1 MLEKNNIEN
10 KTEKNNT
17 IIKAYDFMRVILT
30 LFIFVY
36 HYFVHTSSITNKT
49 NSLFLTFEFSTAPTI
64 CFFIMSG
71 ALLYN
76 RYKKDL
82 DVKKFYKKRFLNVLL
97 PYYIVYLYQYI
108 KTAIALHTP
117 FFVEGSKFKIL
128 LFIFALD
135 GYMNKYFSTYHMN
148 TGEWFLGILVLFYII
163 YPILVK
169 LLDKIGRAF
178 VVFIYIIFIIRLFF
192 PFEYA
197 IKDFVFCLTAFTT
210 GMFISKYDYLNMKKY
225 GYINLF
231 LLVIL
236 VLRFSGGISN
246 MNQFFYISIY
256 SVMMYLLIYN
266 LGNMI
271 LKNEKNKILN
281 SIFAFLSSISYEF
294 FLIHHIIILKL
305 VNRINKEKF
314 IANFNYRML
323 FFFTI
328 ILISIAIAYILKK
341 IVKII
346 INIFEKRGV

>member
-1 MLEKNNIEN
+1 MEN
-10 KTEKNNT
+10 KIIKDNT
-17 IIKAYDFMRVILT
+17 KIKAYDFMRVILT
-30 LFIFVY
+30 FFIFVY
-36 HYFVHTSSITNKT
+36 HYFVHTSSITNET

-82 DVKKFYKKRFLNVLL
+82 DVKRFYKKRFLNVLF

-108 KTAIALHTP
+108 KTAITLHTP

-148 TGEWFLGILVLFYII
+148 TGEWFLGILVIFYMI

-169 LLDKIGRAF
+169 LLDKFGRAF
-178 VVFIYIIFIIRLFF
+178 VVFIYILFIIRLFF

-210 GMFISKYDYLNMKKY
+210 GMFISKYDYLNMKKS

-231 LLVIL
+231 LLAIL
-236 VLRFSGGISN
+236 VLRFNGGITN
-246 MNQFFYISIY
+246 MNQFIYIFIY

-271 LKNEKNKILN
+271 LKNDKNKYVNI
-281 SIFAFLSSISYEF
+281 AFSNLSSVSYEF
-294 FLIHHIIILKL
+294 FLIHHIIILKI
-305 VNRINKEKF
+305 VNRIDKEKF
-314 IANFNYRML
+314 IADINYRL
-323 FFFTI
+323 LYFFVMIFIT
-328 ILISIAIAYILKK
+328 LALGFILKK
-341 IVKII
+341 IIKII
-346 INIFEKRGV
+346 INIFEKKRYKK

>member
-1 MLEKNNIEN
+1 MIENNIIEN
-10 KTEKNNT
+10 NILDNK
-17 IIKAYDFMRVILT
+17 IKAYDFMRVILT
-30 LFIFVY
+30 FFIFLY
-36 HYFVHTSSITNKT
+36 HYFIHTSSITNDT

-82 DVKKFYKKRFLNVLL
+82 DIKYFYKKRFVNVLL
-97 PYYIVYLYQYI
+97 PYYIVYFYQYI
-108 KTAIALHTP
+108 KTAITLHTP

-148 TGEWFLGILVLFYII
+148 TGEWFLGILVIFYII

-169 LLDKIGRAF
+169 LLDKFGRAF
-178 VVFIYIIFIIRLFF
+178 VVFIYIMFIIRLLF

-210 GMFISKYDYLNMKKY
+210 GMFISKYDYLNMKKS

-231 LLVIL
+231 LLAIL
-236 VLRFSGGISN
+236 VLRFNGGITN
-246 MNQFFYISIY
+246 MNQFLYIFIFSMI
-256 SVMMYLLIYN
+256 MYLLIYN
-266 LGNMI
+266 FGNMF
-271 LKNEKNKILN
+271 LKNNKNKLVN
-281 SIFAFLSSISYEF
+281 NTFSILSSISYEF

-305 VNRINKEKF
+305 VNKINPDKF
-314 IANFNYRML
+314 ISNIYYRLVYFIAMISITL
-323 FFFTI
+323 TLTI
-328 ILISIAIAYILKK
+328 ILKK
-341 IVKII
+341 LTKII
-346 INIFEKRGV
+346 INVFKKVK

>member
-1 MLEKNNIEN
+1 MLENNNIEN
-10 KTEKNNT
+10 KTINNNK

-30 LFIFVY
+30 FFIFVY
-36 HYFVHTSSITNKT
+36 HYFVHTSSITNDT

-82 DVKKFYKKRFLNVLL
+82 DVKIFYKKRFLNVLL

-108 KTAIALHTP
+108 KTAITLHTP

-148 TGEWFLGILVLFYII
+148 TGEWFLGILVIFYII

-169 LLDKIGRAF
+169 LLDKFGRAF

-192 PFEYA
+192 SFEYA

-210 GMFISKYDYLNMKKY
+210 GMFISKYDYLNMKKS

-231 LLVIL
+231 LLAIL
-236 VLRFSGGISN
+236 VLKFNGGISN
-246 MNQFFYISIY
+246 MNQFFYIFIY

-271 LKNEKNKILN
+271 LKNDKNKFLN
-281 SIFAFLSSISYEF
+281 SIFAYLSSISYEF
-294 FLIHHIIILKL
+294 FLVHHIIILKL
-305 VNRINKEKF
+305 VNRINKEMF
-314 IANFNYRML
+314 ISDYYYRFLYFIFMIFL
-323 FFFTI
+323 SLALGF
-328 ILISIAIAYILKK
+328 ILKK
-341 IVKII
+341 IIKII
-346 INIFEKRGV
+346 INIFKKRGV

>member
-1 MLEKNNIEN
+1 MEN
-10 KTEKNNT
+10 KIIKDNT
-17 IIKAYDFMRVILT
+17 KIKAYDFMRVILT
-30 LFIFVY
+30 FFIFVY
-36 HYFVHTSSITNKT
+36 HYFIHTSSITNDAH
-49 NSLFLTFEFSTAPTI
+49 SLFLTFEFSTAPTI

-82 DVKKFYKKRFLNVLL
+82 DIKYFYKKRFVNVLL

-108 KTAIALHTP
+108 KTAITLHTP

-148 TGEWFLGILVLFYII
+148 TGEWFLGILVIFYMI

-169 LLDKIGRAF
+169 LLDKFGRAF
-178 VVFIYIIFIIRLFF
+178 VAFIYILFIIRLFF

-210 GMFISKYDYLNMKKY
+210 GMFISKYDYLNMKKS

-231 LLVIL
+231 LLAIL
-236 VLRFSGGISN
+236 VLKFNGGIGN
-246 MNQFFYISIY
+246 MNQFFYIFIY

-266 LGNMI
+266 IGNMI
-271 LKNEKNKILN
+271 LKNDKNKYVNIA
-281 SIFAFLSSISYEF
+281 FANLSSVSYEF

-305 VNRINKEKF
+305 VNRTDKDKF
-314 IANFNYRML
+314 IADINYRL
-323 FFFTI
+323 LYFFAMIFIT
-328 ILISIAIAYILKK
+328 LAIGFILKK
-341 IVKII
+341 IIKII
-346 INIFEKRGV
+346 INIFEKRGIKNNG